1 MKVNKTL
8 LVFVTLLL
16 TFSVQS
22 QTRDEQIAER
32 LKPIGDVKISDA
44 VASSGPQDPETVY
57 NTFCAGCHAS
67 GAGNAPILGD
77 VGAWSERIA
86 QGTDVLYAS
95 GINGIGIMPAK
106 GACAACSD
114 DDIKATVD
122 YMIAASQ

>member
-1 MKVNKTL
+1 MKGNRAL
-8 LVFVTLLL
+8 LVIVALLL
-16 TFSVQS
+16 AFSVQS

-32 LKPIGDVKISDA
+32 LKPIGSVKISE
-44 VASSGPQDPETVY
+44 VASSDGPQDPETVY
-57 NTFCAGCHAS
+57 NTFCVGCHAS

-77 VGAWSERIA
+77 VAAWSERIA

-106 GACAACSD
+106 GACASCSD